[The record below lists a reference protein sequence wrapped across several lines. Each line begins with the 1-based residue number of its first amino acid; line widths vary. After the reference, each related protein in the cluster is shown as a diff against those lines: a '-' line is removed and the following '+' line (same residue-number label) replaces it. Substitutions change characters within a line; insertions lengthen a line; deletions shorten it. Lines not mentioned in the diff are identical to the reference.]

1 MVTLLFKPVSH
12 PLLNSLPITMI
23 ATTIMIMIEIRQME
37 VVENDDEYVDDIDSN
52 NGDNVDLDIE
62 HDR

>member
-1 MVTLLFKPVSH
+1 
-12 PLLNSLPITMI
+12 
-23 ATTIMIMIEIRQME
+23 MIEIRQMK